1 MKLTPFAKVFLVL
14 VILGVGGFIGFKK
27 YGDNLRSW
35 SGAGKAGDPKPAD
48 ADVNKSDFNFVGDKN
63 VDAPRTGDVPV
74 TAIFGDHDRI
84 LPAPN
89 LQERSLLPGHAR
101 WVSLVDCG
109 HAPQWDAPG
118 AVVRELVRTTS
129 AVD

>member
-1 MKLTPFAKVFLVL
+1 MKLTPFAKIFLVL

-35 SGAGKAGDPKPAD
+35 SGAGKAGDPRPAD

-74 TAIFGDHDRI
+74 NANNANTPVGAGKLNR
-84 LPAPN
+84 P
-89 LQERSLLPGHAR
+89 
-101 WVSLVDCG
+101 LVVGINTWAG
-109 HAPQWDAPG
+109 HAPGIVANG
-118 AVVRELVRTTS
+118 GM
-129 AVD
+129 